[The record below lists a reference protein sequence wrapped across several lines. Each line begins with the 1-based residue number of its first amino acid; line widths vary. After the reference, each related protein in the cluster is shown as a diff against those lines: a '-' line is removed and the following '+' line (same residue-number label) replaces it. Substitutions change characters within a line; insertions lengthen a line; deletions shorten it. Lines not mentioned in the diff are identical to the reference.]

1 MTPFLGLIN
10 LLERLTELTLN
21 VHQIIKGHNTDEQ
34 PDEVICKLRSGRVLS
49 AGASVPVELG
59 ESPSLCECL
68 HQPGSSLNPL
78 LLVFCGRFLTCVC
91 VCVCMCVCVWS
102 VAHSC
107 PALCNPMDC
116 SLPGSSVHGI
126 FQTRILEW
134 VAISSR
140 GSSLPRGQTV
150 SPPLTS
156 RFFTTEPP
164 GKPHSSSRH
173 EYEQV
178 ITPLPASL
186 PSMKDGR

>member
-1 MTPFLGLIN
+1 MNSQMKWFVSWGLGGSWVQELLFLWSWVSHPPCVNVCTN
-10 LLERLTELTLN
+10 LEALWIPYYWYF
-21 VHQIIKGHNTDEQ
+21 VD
-34 PDEVICKLRSGRVLS
+34 
-49 AGASVPVELG
+49 AS
-59 ESPSLCECL
+59 S
-68 HQPGSSLNPL
+68 H
-78 LLVFCGRFLTCVC
+78 VC
-91 VCVCMCVCVWS
+91 VHVCVCVWS

-150 SPPLTS
+150 SPALTS
-156 RFFTTEPP
+156 GFFTTEPP

>member
-1 MTPFLGLIN
+1 VTPFLGLIN

-91 VCVCMCVCVWS
+91 ACVCVRVCLCMCVCVCGQLLIRVQLFATPWTIACQAPLSMGFSRQEYWS
-102 VAHSC
+102 G
-107 PALCNPMDC
+107 
-116 SLPGSSVHGI
+116 LP
-126 FQTRILEW
+126 F
-134 VAISSR
+134 
-140 GSSLPRGQTV
+140 
-150 SPPLTS
+150 
-156 RFFTTEPP
+156 PP
-164 GKPHSSSRH
+164 GDLPYLGVKPCLLH
-173 EYEQV
+173 
-178 ITPLPASL
+178 
-186 PSMKDGR
+186 